1 MALKSL
7 TRAQNK
13 IKIKDLK
20 LNALLEV
27 TLAINSNVPKERL
40 FGIYNNVLR
49 ELEIEK
55 IALYIYESD
64 WNLTTF
70 YGLKAD
76 ELSINVEDDLLKYE
90 EIEEVNSITDGI
102 FKDFDILIPVYHK
115 TKPLAY
121 LLIGDIINEAIQISP
136 IIKHLPFIQTF
147 TNIIAVAIEN
157 KNLAK

>member
-7 TRAQNK
+7 TKVQNK

-27 TLAINSNVPKERL
+27 TLAINSNLSKEKL
-40 FGIYNNVLR
+40 FEIYNNVLR

-55 IALYIYESD
+55 IALYIYEAE
-64 WNLTTF
+64 WNFATF
-70 YGLKAD
+70 YGLKGE

-90 EIEEVNSITDGI
+90 EIEEVNSITDGV
-102 FKDFDILIPVYHK
+102 FKEFDIIIPVYHK

-121 LLIGDIINEAIQISP
+121 LLIGDIIN
-136 IIKHLPFIQTF
+136 
-147 TNIIAVAIEN
+147 
-157 KNLAK
+157 

>member
-27 TLAINSNVPKERL
+27 TLAINSNLSKEKL

-49 ELEIEK
+49 ELDIEK
-55 IALYIYESD
+55 IALYINETE
-64 WNLTTF
+64 WNLATC
-70 YGLKAD
+70 YGIEAKN
-76 ELSINVEDDLLKYE
+76 LSIKVEDDLLKYE

-102 FKDFDILIPVYHK
+102 
-115 TKPLAY
+115 
-121 LLIGDIINEAIQISP
+121 
-136 IIKHLPFIQTF
+136 
-147 TNIIAVAIEN
+147 
-157 KNLAK
+157 